1 MKTAA
6 ILLSLMLLCIII
18 VCVYRCRELK
28 ADWQAKEPPRFRNHF
43 WSIVESILEFFD

>member
-6 ILLSLMLLCIII
+6 ILLGLMLLCIVI

-28 ADWQAKEPPRFRNHF
+28 ADWQEKEPPRFRDYLWN
-43 WSIVESILEFFD
+43 IIESILEFFD